1 MKELY
6 TKLIGSFDTVS
17 KNSFSARKLTAFTIT
32 AMVVVAH
39 VIWIKNSHLKSDFSL
54 LPEILLIDYG
64 MISVCLGLTT
74 FENIKLKNEKKPN
87 NNTDTTNV
95 P

>member
-6 TKLIGSFDTVS
+6 SKLIGSFDTVTKS
-17 KNSFSARKLTAFTIT
+17 SFSARKLTAFTIVV
-32 AMVVVAH
+32 MVVIAH
-39 VIWIKNSHLKSDFSL
+39 AIWIKNSHEKSDFML

-74 FENIKLKNEKKPN
+74 FENIKLKDDKKSTTTT
-87 NNTDTTNV
+87 NTDT

>member
-6 TKLIGSFDTVS
+6 SKIIGSFDTVT
-17 KNSFSARKLTAFTIT
+17 KGSFSARKLTAFTIT
-32 AMVVVAH
+32 VMVVVAH
-39 VIWIKNSHLKSDFSL
+39 IIWIKNSHEKADFML

-74 FENIKLKNEKKPN
+74 FENIKLKDDKKSTTPT
-87 NNTDTTNV
+87 NTDT

>member
-1 MKELY
+1 MKEIYNKFL
-6 TKLIGSFDTVS
+6 GSFDTVT
-17 KNSFSARKLTAFTIT
+17 KNSFSARKLTAFTVT
-32 AMVVVAH
+32 LMVVVAH
-39 VIWIKNSHLKSDFSL
+39 IIWIKNSHLKSDFSL

-74 FENIKLKNEKKPN
+74 FESIKKKDDKKPAD
-87 NNTDTTNV
+87 NTTPTDV

>member
-1 MKELY
+1 MKEIYNKFL
-6 TKLIGSFDTVS
+6 GSFDTVT
-17 KNSFSARKLTAFTIT
+17 KNSFSARKLTAFTI
-32 AMVVVAH
+32 VVLVIVGH

-74 FENIKLKNEKKPN
+74 FENIKLKNEKNSTSDTAP
-87 NNTDTTNV
+87 TDA

>member
-1 MKELY
+1 MREIYNKFL
-6 TKLIGSFDTVS
+6 GSFDTVT

-32 AMVVVAH
+32 IMVVVAH
-39 VIWIKNSHLKSDFSL
+39 VIWIKNSHFKSDFSL

-74 FENIKLKNEKKPN
+74 FENIKLKNDKKPTD
-87 NNTDTTNV
+87 NTASTDV

>member
-6 TKLIGSFDTVS
+6 AKLLGSFDTVT
-17 KNSFSARKLTAFTIT
+17 KNSFSARKLTAFTIVI
-32 AMVVVAH
+32 MVIVAH

-74 FENIKLKNEKKPN
+74 FENIKLKNEKKSTD
-87 NNTDTTNV
+87 NNTATNT

>member
-1 MKELY
+1 MKQLY
-6 TKLIGSFDTVS
+6 TKLIGSLDTVS

-32 AMVVVAH
+32 FLVVIAH
-39 VIWIKNSHLKSDFSL
+39 IIWIKNSHEKSDFML

-74 FENIKLKNEKKPN
+74 FENIKLKNEKKSTDS
-87 NNTDTTNV
+87 NTATDV